1 MILNFLERVKD
12 VERGTFD
19 VERIVDG
26 IVDVQDSKFET
37 RFIIEHSNGKSE
49 VLTFSKENENN
60 PYHSMWLLNDNFKT
74 LKQIKDFIVDYQK
87 NPVGLH
93 FNKDGVEIPENKML

>member
-12 VERGTFD
+12 VEKGVFD

-49 VLTFSKENENN
+49 VLTFSKENKNN
-60 PYHSMWLLNDNFKT
+60 PFHSMWLLNDNFKT
-74 LKQIKDFIVDYQK
+74 LKQIKDFSVDYQK
-87 NPVGLH
+87 DPVGLY
-93 FNKDGVEIPENKML
+93 FKKDGVEIPEQFL

>member
-12 VERGTFD
+12 VEKGVFD

-26 IVDVQDSKFET
+26 IVDVQDSPHET

-49 VLTFSKENENN
+49 VLTFSKESKNN
-60 PYHSMWLLNDNFKT
+60 PFHSMWLLNDNFKT
-74 LKQIKDFIVDYQK
+74 LRQIKDFTIDYTDNNLILAGGK
-87 NPVGLH
+87 
-93 FNKDGVEIPENKML
+93 